1 MESINGMRYK
11 LLIIV
16 GFLMFEGA
24 MYLSYKFGQK
34 EGVKAY
40 HNQCVIGGIIINEEQ
55 GTVVQCAP
63 LTTIPKKE
71 LEKYAG
77 KSV

>member
-1 MESINGMRYK
+1 MRYK

-24 MYLSYKFGQK
+24 MYLSYKFGK
-34 EGVKAY
+34 LEGIKAY

-71 LEKYAG
+71 LDKY
-77 KSV
+77 KV